1 MKKILL
7 TAAALAALVAGPA
20 LGADLSRPA
29 PVYKAPPP
37 PAPVYSWTGC
47 YVGGG
52 GGYGMWNQDIQTDFG
67 RGEIS
72 QTTTA
77 GGRGWFGTVQVGC
90 DYQVSSDWV
99 IGAFGDW
106 DFGDIKGKPEITD
119 TRLFGHEKQK
129 WSWAAGARLGYVV
142 MPNLLAYV
150 SGGFTEAHFDGFG
163 LLDSFDG
170 DPTRFSIPG
179 HTYHGW
185 FVGTG
190 YEYGLKWLPGFF
202 WKTEYRYSQFSGAT
216 LPFVCTGTANQC
228 VEGPGVDIHS
238 KKFEQAIRSE
248 LVWRFNWAGPVR
260 AAY

>member
-1 MKKILL
+1 MKTSLL

-29 PVYKAPPP
+29 PAYKAPPA

-52 GGYGMWNQDIQTDFG
+52 GGYGMWNQDISSEAG
-67 RGEIS
+67 RSVS

-77 GGRGWFGTVQVGC
+77 GGFGTVQVGC
-90 DYQVSSDWV
+90 DYQLSSDWV

-106 DFGDIKGKPEITD
+106 DFGDIKGRPGIPD
-119 TRLFGHEKQK
+119 QDIFGHEKQK
-129 WSWAAGARLGYVV
+129 WAWAAGARLGYLV

-150 SGGFTEAHFDGFG
+150 SGGFTEAHFNGFG
-163 LLDSFDG
+163 LFNSFDG
-170 DPTRFSIPG
+170 GPIGQFVAS

-185 FVGTG
+185 FLGTG

-202 WKTEYRYSQFSGAT
+202 WKTEYRYSEFSGAT
-216 LPFVCTGTANQC
+216 LPVICNGCIDNFNLTA
-228 VEGPGVDIHS
+228 IHS

-248 LVWRFNWAGPVR
+248 LVWRFNWAGPAR